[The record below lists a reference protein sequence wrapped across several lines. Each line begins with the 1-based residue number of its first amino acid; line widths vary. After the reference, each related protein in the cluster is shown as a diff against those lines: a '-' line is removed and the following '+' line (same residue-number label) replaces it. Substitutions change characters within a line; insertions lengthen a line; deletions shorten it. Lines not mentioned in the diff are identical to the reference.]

1 MLNRINFI
9 AIIFLILISFKLGLA
24 EDHEIKG
31 IVLHNQTHKPL
42 AFANIYIA
50 GTNKGTITKEDGS
63 FSLTVPSNSEIFISY
78 IGFRTEILNSAEF
91 TGKKKTI
98 YLIPTDILM
107 QEVSVYSSQSSTS
120 REVSGSNLSLKSDK
134 IKKIS
139 SAMPDVL
146 RSIQTLPGISSNN
159 GFQAEFNVRGGNKD
173 ENLIQVNGS
182 EVYEP
187 YHIKAIPNASVGIF
201 NVDLIQKVNIITGG
215 FSAQYGDRLS
225 SVANIYYRE
234 GNRSRYSG
242 AGNLSMAFVEGY
254 FEGPLLNKG
263 SFILGIRKTYM
274 EYLLRMFKFEDDN
287 ISNVEPSFY
296 DIQGVLS
303 YDFSPKNK
311 LKLTIINSTDNF
323 KYLPDNLNSTNSY
336 TGDFNGKPASFI
348 EKTKKF
354 QSSVGKY
361 YSSFADLQSTN
372 FLGKSAFLRTN
383 ISYYNQE
390 NSEAKNT
397 VSSFSRIIDSNNSY
411 FENENKNEEYRQS
424 LKVNTL
430 EIKSLLDYQITPFWE
445 LKAGLGYKDLTYLQ
459 HISLTKYLNNS
470 MNTKNYPDTTSYNGQ
485 QGGQNAGNESLD
497 AYSFKSLGFIEN
509 IYQVTSKFIV
519 NLGGRADYFGMN
531 RDLTFSPR
539 LSLAFYPSQGTI
551 LRAAWG
557 HYYQSPLYSQLAY
570 SEPSDSNTQSQK
582 AIHYILGIEQNF
594 SLSSSNISLIKLKV
608 DAYYKKYSD
617 LISSY
622 KSHFDRLYYSLKN
635 DALGFAKGIDVYV
648 LLSIP
653 RFYSW
658 ISYSY
663 LIAKED
669 NINDNTGYYPRNSD
683 QRSTLAWVAD
693 IALGKGWEL
702 TSRFYFGSGYPYTP
716 KTAVYRTTQLRW
728 AWHTEEKN
736 SKYLPAYRR
745 LDFRVSKNFN
755 FASYKLKTFI
765 DLSNALNFK
774 NISGYD
780 YNFDKDGKPKI
791 NEVVLWPFLPSFGIK
806 LEF

>member
-1 MLNRINFI
+1 MISKIKFI
-9 AIIFLILISFKLGLA
+9 ALILLFSVSIEVIHA
-24 EDHEIKG
+24 ESKEIKG
-31 IVLHNQTHKPL
+31 KVLQSQTRKPL
-42 AFANIYIA
+42 VFANIYIA
-50 GTNKGTITKEDGS
+50 GTNKGTTTKKDGT
-63 FSLTVPSNSEIFISY
+63 FSLNAEPGTKIYISY
-78 IGFRTEILNSAEF
+78 IGFKTEILNSSEF
-91 TGKKKTI
+91 TSKEKTI

-107 QEVSVYSSQSSTS
+107 QEVSVYSNQGLSKDQI
-120 REVSGSNLSLKSDK
+120 SGSNLSLKSDK

-146 RSIQTLPGISSNN
+146 RSIQTLPGISANN

-187 YHIKAIPNASVGIF
+187 YHIKAIPNASIGIF

-234 GNRSRYSG
+234 GNRKKYSG
-242 AGNLSMAFVEGY
+242 AGNLSMAFVDGY
-254 FEGPLLNKG
+254 FEGPLFSSG
-263 SFILGIRKTYM
+263 SFILGFRKTYM

-287 ISNVEPSFY
+287 ISNIEPSFY
-296 DIQGVLS
+296 DIQGALS
-303 YDFSPKNK
+303 YDFSSRDK
-311 LKLTIINSTDNF
+311 LKLTFIKSTDNF
-323 KYLPDNLNSTNSY
+323 KYFPDNLNSTKTYSGAY
-336 TGDFNGKPASFI
+336 NGAPASFT
-348 EKTKKF
+348 ENAKKL
-354 QSSVGKY
+354 QSSIGNY
-361 YSSFADLQSTN
+361 YSSFIDLQNTN
-372 FLGKSAFLRTN
+372 FLGRSAFLLTN
-383 ISYYNQE
+383 LSYYNRE
-390 NSEAKNT
+390 DSEFKNT
-397 VSSFSRIIDSNNSY
+397 ESSYSKIIASDNNY

-424 LKVNTL
+424 LKINTL
-430 EIKSLLDYQITPFWE
+430 ELKTMLDNQVTPFWE
-445 LKAGLGYKDLTYLQ
+445 LKAGTGYKKISYLQ
-459 HISLTKYLNNS
+459 NISLNKYLNNS
-470 MNTKNYPDTTSYNGQ
+470 TNTVNYPDTTGFKGLQPGQ
-485 QGGQNAGNESLD
+485 VVGNESLN
-497 AYSFKSLGFIEN
+497 AHSFKYSGFIEN
-509 IYQVTSKFIV
+509 IYQATSKFII
-519 NLGGRADYFGMN
+519 NLGGRADYFDMN

-539 LSLAFYPSQGTI
+539 LSLAFYPAQGTI
-551 LRAAWG
+551 IRAAWG

-582 AIHYILGIEQNF
+582 AIHYILGVEQNF
-594 SLSSSNISLIKLKV
+594 SLSSSNISLVKIKV

-635 DALGFAKGIDVYV
+635 DAYGFSKGIDVYI

-653 RFYSW
+653 NFYSW

-702 TSRFYFGSGYPYTP
+702 TSRFYYGSGYPYTP
-716 KTAVYRTTQLRW
+716 KTPVYNETQLRW
-728 AWHTEEKN
+728 AWKSGEKN

-755 FASYKLKTFI
+755 FGSYKLRTFI
-765 DLSNALNFK
+765 DLSNVLNFK

-780 YNFDKDGKPKI
+780 YNLDKDGKPKI
-791 NEVVLWPFLPSFGIK
+791 NEVVLWPILPSFGIK